1 MGDLRYEKENFVA
14 KRLAS
19 HVHLLLADQILYRAS
34 YISYVSGVFV
44 SVFQWPQC
52 CGALFGI

>member
-1 MGDLRYEKENFVA
+1 MRRK
-14 KRLAS
+14 
-19 HVHLLLADQILYRAS
+19 ILSPKGWPHMYVFCWQTKSYIRAS

-52 CGALFGI
+52 SGAFFGI